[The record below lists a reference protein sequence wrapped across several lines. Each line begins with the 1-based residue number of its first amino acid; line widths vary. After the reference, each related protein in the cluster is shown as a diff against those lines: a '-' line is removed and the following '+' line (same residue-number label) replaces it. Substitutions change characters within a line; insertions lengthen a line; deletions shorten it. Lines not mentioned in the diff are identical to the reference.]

1 MNNRRLKGLPSWKR
15 IRLVEYYI
23 HLMYRTL
30 IIKQNTSKT
39 EEQDKLRKT
48 FFRVV
53 LRMERTLR
61 CCNKEEIPVI
71 LDFIKDCPDLMFKQ
85 FILLSLRKTGHY
97 IECVEDGNSIQL

>member
-53 LRMERTLR
+53 LRMERALR

>member
-15 IRLVEYYI
+15 VRLVEYYL

-30 IIKQNTSKT
+30 IKKQNTSKT

-53 LRMERTLR
+53 LRMERALR
-61 CCNKEEIPVI
+61 NCDSEEIPVI

-85 FILLSLRKTGHY
+85 FILFSLRKTGHY
-97 IECVEDGNSIQL
+97 LECVECGHII

>member
-1 MNNRRLKGLPSWKR
+1 MNNRRLKGLPGWKR

-30 IIKQNTSKT
+30 IKKQNTSKN

-53 LRMERTLR
+53 LRMEKALR
-61 CCNKEEIPVI
+61 NCDKEEIPVI
-71 LDFIKDCPDLMFKQ
+71 LDYIKDCPDLMFKQ
-85 FILLSLRKTGHY
+85 FILFSLRKTGHY
-97 IECVEDGNSIQL
+97 LECVESGYST

>member
-61 CCNKEEIPVI
+61 CCNKEEIPAI

>member
-39 EEQDKLRKT
+39 EEQNKLRKT

-97 IECVEDGNSIQL
+97 IECVEDGNSI